1 MSTLLKPFFIQEKLL
16 ESKLGIF
23 TPLEFAR
30 VFTTTAYQ
38 TKYFLETYTKHG
50 LFVRVKRGLYSL
62 KTNPPDEQSLANRLY
77 EPSYISFEYAL
88 AFYNII
94 PEAVYAVTSAT
105 TKPTRTFTVLGKTY
119 IYHTV
124 KRHAYTG
131 YHPHR
136 SGDTITLIAE
146 KEKAIVDYLYL
157 VSLGKKTLNERFVGK
172 GNDLKKIHAYA
183 ELFTRPTLDA
193 LIRKVVS

>member
-1 MSTLLKPFFIQEKLL
+1 MSTLLKPFFVQEKLL
-16 ESKLGIF
+16 ESKLGMF

-30 VFTTTAYQ
+30 VFSTSAYQ

-50 LFVRVKRGLYSL
+50 LFVRFKRGLYGL
-62 KTNPPDEQSLANRLY
+62 KTNLPDEQSLANRLY

-88 AFYNII
+88 AFYNVI
-94 PEAVYAVTSAT
+94 PEAVYTVTSAT

-124 KRHAYTG
+124 KRTAYAG
-131 YHPHR
+131 YLPHR
-136 SGDTITLIAE
+136 LRDTTVLIAE

-157 VSLGKKTLNERFVGK
+157 VSLGRKTLNERFMGK
-172 GNDLKKIHAYA
+172 GNDLKKIRAYTR
-183 ELFTRPTLDA
+183 LFARPTLDA
-193 LIRKVVS
+193 LIGKVVS